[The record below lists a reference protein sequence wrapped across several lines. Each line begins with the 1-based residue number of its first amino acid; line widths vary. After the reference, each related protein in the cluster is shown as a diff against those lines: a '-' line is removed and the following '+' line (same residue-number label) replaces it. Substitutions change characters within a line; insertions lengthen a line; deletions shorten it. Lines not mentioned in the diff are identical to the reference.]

1 MAVPHAVAVTPLH
14 YRGIVDA
21 RAERVI
27 EMFEKRG
34 EVEAIQSGG
43 KVAARASLERAR
55 QHLEAAELLVDAG
68 KWEPA
73 FTTAYDAYRMAAE
86 SIVVALGYRVPAVKG
101 AHRITADIA
110 NAAFGNSTVF
120 TAASAEQFRSGR
132 HDAEYFDPD
141 RPVEK
146 TEADARW
153 AVDLA
158 QRAVTEVE
166 SGLD

>member
-1 MAVPHAVAVTPLH
+1 
-14 YRGIVDA
+14 VDV

-34 EVEAIQSGG
+34 DVEAIQSGG
-43 KVAARASLERAR
+43 TTAARASLERAR

-86 SIVVALGYRVPAVKG
+86 SIVIALGYRVPAVKG

-110 NAAFGNSTVF
+110 DAALGDSAVF

-141 RPVEK
+141 RPAEK

-153 AVDLA
+153 ALDLA
-158 QRAVTEVE
+158 QRALSEVE
-166 SGLD
+166 SALR